1 MVLPPCFIALKTLV
15 ISHKVQLFADTR
27 KFFALI
33 LLLANALRAKSS
45 RNF

>member
-1 MVLPPCFIALKTLV
+1 V

-27 KFFALI
+27 KFFTHFFALI